1 MALKVAP
8 KETPKVAP
16 KETPKVAPKE
26 TSKVAPQLTPKGM
39 APNEALKGN
48 PKGTDPQT
56 WP

>member
-26 TSKVAPQLTPKGM
+26 TSKVAPQLTPKGT
-39 APNEALKGN
+39 APNVALKGN
-48 PKGTDPQT
+48 PMGTPKQDP
-56 WP
+56 

>member
-16 KETPKVAPKE
+16 KETPKVAPKD

-39 APNEALKGN
+39 APNVALKGN